1 MRREDLPI
9 FELEYPLIAELKERS
24 RLIIQAPTGS
34 GKSTQ
39 VPQILLDHGLL
50 GAAQV
55 VILQPRRLATRLL
68 ATRVASERNSRLGE
82 EVGYQIRF
90 ENITSDRTRIR
101 FVTEGIL
108 LRQLIPDP
116 QLRSVSAILFD
127 EFHERHL
134 YGDITLARALQLQAT
149 SRPDL
154 KLAVMSAT
162 LDAGLLQK
170 YLAPCAVLSSS
181 GRAFPVGIEYLPK
194 PVGGD
199 NYPIWDLAAD
209 ELEGI
214 APRTEGDVLIF
225 MPGKYEIGRTISAVR
240 ASRVSDRFVVLPLHG
255 ELPPSEQDA
264 ALAHYEKRRA
274 VVATNVAE
282 TSLTIDG
289 VQVVIDSGLARIARF
304 DPRRGINTLLVEK
317 ISRASAEQRAGRAGR
332 TAPGHCL
339 RLWTERE
346 HLDRASQELPEVK
359 RLDLAEV
366 VLTLKASGVEEIGI
380 FPWLETPD
388 SQALA
393 RAEQLLADLGALGN
407 ARVSRVGCGV
417 PPQRTFDSTKS
428 ATSISF
434 PEVHDGGTPSPAREA
449 RALPGI
455 TALGRRMLAFPV
467 HPRYAR
473 MLLAAQQYRCVPAV
487 ALIAALTQGR
497 NLLRRLEGKQAREDR
512 EDVLGRDAESD
523 LFILMRAFRYAE
535 NSRFDSQRCARLGI
549 NAGAAREAAQLTE
562 QFLAIARDE
571 GLDLE
576 TGEVKAG
583 SIERCVLAGF
593 PDQVAVRLDAGTLR
607 CALVHGRRG
616 VLARES
622 AVHGAHLLVASEVRE
637 IESSEKER
645 QVLLT
650 LATKIEEDWLR
661 ELFPESFRE
670 ETRVEFDPALRRV
683 VGHRATLFH
692 DLVLRSEEFSPKTDP
707 AAARILAAE
716 VLAGSCPLKHWD
728 NAVEQWIERVNFVA
742 TEFPELG
749 FPRIDEAGKL
759 LLLEQICQG
768 ASSYKEIKERSVW
781 PVVKSWL
788 SAAQQQTLDDLAPE
802 RIKLAKGRAAK
813 ITYGGAASPTI
824 AARIQDLYDT
834 PRGLAVGRGRTA
846 LRIQVLAPNHRPI
859 QITNDLET
867 FWREGYPKIK
877 RELQRKYPKHEW
889 R

>member
-1 MRREDLPI
+1 MSRDLPI
-9 FELEYPLIAELKERS
+9 FDLEQRIVAELKAHS
-24 RLIIQAPTGS
+24 RLILQAPTGS

-39 VPQILLDHGLL
+39 VPQILLDHDLL
-50 GAAQV
+50 GSGQV
-55 VILQPRRLATRLL
+55 VVLQPRRLATRLL
-68 ATRVASERNSRLGE
+68 AARVASERNVRLGD

-90 ENITSDRTRIR
+90 ENLTSERTRIR

-108 LRQLIPDP
+108 LRQLIQDP
-116 QLRSVSAILFD
+116 QLRGISAILFD

-134 YGDITLARALQLQAT
+134 YGDITLARALHLQAT

-170 YLAPCAVLSSS
+170 YLEPCAVLSSS
-181 GRAFPVGIEYLPK
+181 GREFPVEIEYLPK
-194 PVGGD
+194 PVGGEG
-199 NYPIWDLAAD
+199 YPIWDLTAD
-209 ELEGI
+209 ELERI
-214 APRTEGDVLIF
+214 APHTEGDVLIF
-225 MPGKYEIGRTISAVR
+225 MPGKYEIGRTIAAIR

-255 ELPPSEQDA
+255 ELPPAEQDA
-264 ALAHYEKRRA
+264 ALAHYQKRRA
-274 VVATNVAE
+274 IVATNVAE

-289 VQVVIDSGLARIARF
+289 VQAVIDSGLARIARF
-304 DPRRGINTLLVEK
+304 DARRGINTLLVEK
-317 ISRASAEQRAGRAGR
+317 ISRASADQRAGRAGR

-339 RLWTERE
+339 RLWTQRE
-346 HLDRASQELPEVK
+346 HLDRAAQELPEVK

-366 VLTLKASGVEEIGI
+366 VLTLKASGVEEVGR
-380 FPWLETPD
+380 FRWLEAPD
-388 SQALA
+388 AQALA
-393 RAEQLLADLGALGN
+393 RAEQLLLDLGAISPGS
-407 ARVSRVGCGV
+407 ARASRAVVGA
-417 PPQRTFDSTKS
+417 TADKS
-428 ATSISF
+428 SERS
-434 PEVHDGGTPSPAREA
+434 PEAPARAPEPTRDA
-449 RALPGI
+449 RALSSI
-455 TALGRRMLAFPV
+455 TSVGQRMLAFPV

-473 MLLAAQQYRCVPAV
+473 MLLAAQQYGCVPAV

-497 NLLRRLEGKQAREDR
+497 NLLRRLEGKQSREDR
-512 EDVLGRDAESD
+512 DDVLGSDAESD

-535 NSRFDSQRCARLGI
+535 KSGFDFQRCARLGI

-571 GLDLE
+571 RLNLN
-576 TGEVKAG
+576 TGKVKAG

-622 AVHGAHLLVASEVRE
+622 SVHGARLLVASEVRE
-637 IESSEKER
+637 IESSDKER

-650 LATKIEEDWLR
+650 LATKIEEEWLH

-670 ETRVEFDPALRRV
+670 ETRVEFDATLRRV
-683 VGHRATLFH
+683 VGQRATLFH
-692 DLVLRSEEFSPKTDP
+692 DLVLRSEEFSPKGDP
-707 AAARILAAE
+707 AAAQILARE
-716 VLAGSCPLKHWD
+716 VLAGTCPVKHWD
-728 NAVEQWIERVNFVA
+728 NAVEQWIARVNFVA
-742 TEFPELG
+742 TEFPELE
-749 FPRIDEAGKL
+749 FPRIDEAAKL

-768 ASSYKEIKERSVW
+768 ATSYKEIKERPVW
-781 PVVKSWL
+781 PAVKSWL
-788 SAAQQQTLDDLAPE
+788 SVAQQQTLDDLAPE
-802 RIKLAKGRAAK
+802 RIKLAGGRAAK
-813 ITYGGAASPTI
+813 ITYGDAAPPTI

-834 PRGLAVGRGRTA
+834 PRGLAVGRGRIA

-877 RELQRKYPKHEW
+877 KELQRKYPKHVW

>member
-1 MRREDLPI
+1 M
-9 FELEYPLIAELKERS
+9 
-24 RLIIQAPTGS
+24 
-34 GKSTQ
+34 
-39 VPQILLDHGLL
+39 
-50 GAAQV
+50 
-55 VILQPRRLATRLL
+55 ILQPRRLATRLL
-68 ATRVASERNSRLGE
+68 AARVASERNVRLGD

-90 ENITSDRTRIR
+90 ENITSNRTRIR

-108 LRQLIPDP
+108 LRQLIQDP
-116 QLRSVSAILFD
+116 QLRGVSAILFD

-162 LDAGLLQK
+162 LDAGILQK
-170 YLAPCAVLSSS
+170 YLEPCAVLSSS
-181 GRAFPVGIEYLPK
+181 GRAFPVAIEYLPK

-199 NYPIWDLAAD
+199 GYPIWDLAAD
-209 ELEGI
+209 ELERV

-225 MPGKYEIGRTISAVR
+225 MPGKYEIGRTIAAIR

-255 ELPPSEQDA
+255 ELPPAEQDA
-264 ALAHYEKRRA
+264 ALAHYQKRRA
-274 VVATNVAE
+274 IVATNVAE

-304 DPRRGINTLLVEK
+304 DARRGINTLLVEK
-317 ISRASAEQRAGRAGR
+317 ISRASADQRAGRAGR

-346 HLDRASQELPEVK
+346 HLDRAQQELPEVK

-366 VLTLKASGVEEIGI
+366 VLTLKASGIDDIGS
-380 FPWLETPD
+380 FRWLEPPD
-388 SQALA
+388 PQALS
-393 RAEQLLADLGALGN
+393 RAEQLLVDLGAL
-407 ARVSRVGCGV
+407 SR
-417 PPQRTFDSTKS
+417 T
-428 ATSISF
+428 
-434 PEVHDGGTPSPAREA
+434 REA
-449 RALPGI
+449 RTFPSI
-455 TALGRRMLAFPV
+455 TELGRRMLAFPV

-487 ALIAALTQGR
+487 ALIAAITQGR

-512 EDVLGRDAESD
+512 EDVLGSDAESD

-535 NSRFDSQRCARLGI
+535 NCHFDSQRCARLGI
-549 NAGAAREAAQLTE
+549 NAGAAREAAQLAE

-571 GLDLE
+571 GLE
-576 TGEVKAG
+576 TQSGEVKAG

-622 AVHGAHLLVASEVRE
+622 AVHGTRLLVASEVRE

-650 LATKIEEDWLR
+650 LATRIEEDWLR

-692 DLVLRSEEFSPKTDP
+692 DLVLGSEEFSPKSDP
-707 AAARILAAE
+707 AAAPILARE
-716 VLAGSCPLKHWD
+716 VLAGTCPLKHWD
-728 NAVEQWIERVNFVA
+728 NAVQQWIERVNFVA
-742 TEFPELG
+742 AEFPELE

-768 ASSYKEIKERSVW
+768 ATSYKEIKERQVW

-802 RIKLAKGRAAK
+802 RIKLASGRAAK
-813 ITYGGAASPTI
+813 ITYGDAAPPTI

-859 QITNDLET
+859 QITNDLAT

-877 RELQRKYPKHEW
+877 KELQRKYPKHEW

>member
-1 MRREDLPI
+1 MDVLLQMRREDLPI
-9 FELEYPLIAELKERS
+9 FELEQSLVAALTAHS

-50 GAAQV
+50 GDRQV

-68 ATRVASERNSRLGE
+68 AARVASERNSRLGD

-90 ENITSDRTRIR
+90 ENVTSPRTRIR

-108 LRQLIPDP
+108 LRQLIHDP
-116 QLRSVSAILFD
+116 ELRGVAAILFD

-134 YGDITLARALQLQAT
+134 YGDITLARTLQLQTT

-170 YLAPCAVLSSS
+170 YLEPCDVLSSS
-181 GRAFPVGIEYLPK
+181 GRAYPVEIEYLPK

-199 NYPIWDLAAD
+199 NYPIWELAAD
-209 ELEGI
+209 ELERL
-214 APRTEGDVLIF
+214 ASRAEGDVLIF

-240 ASRVSDRFVVLPLHG
+240 ASRVSDQFVVVPLHG
-255 ELPPSEQDA
+255 ELPPGEQDA
-264 ALAHYEKRRA
+264 ALRHYEKRKA
-274 VVATNVAE
+274 IVATNVAE

-289 VQVVIDSGLARIARF
+289 VRVVIDSGVARMARF
-304 DPRRGINTLLVEK
+304 DARRGINTLLVEK
-317 ISRASAEQRAGRAGR
+317 ISRASVDQRAGRAGR

-346 HLDRASQELPEVK
+346 HIERAAQELPEVK

-366 VLTLKASGVEEIGI
+366 VLTLKASGVEEIGS
-380 FPWLETPD
+380 FRWLEPPD
-388 SQALA
+388 PQALV
-393 RAEQLLADLGALGN
+393 RAEQLLADLGALQTNEG
-407 ARVSRVGCGV
+407 A
-417 PPQRTFDSTKS
+417 QT
-428 ATSISF
+428 I
-434 PEVHDGGTPSPAREA
+434 TP
-449 RALPGI
+449 
-455 TALGRRMLAFPV
+455 LGRRMLAFPV

-473 MLLAAQQYRCVPAV
+473 MLLAAQEYRCVRAV

-497 NLLRRLEGKQAREDR
+497 NLLRRLENKQAREDR
-512 EDVLGRDAESD
+512 EDVLGSDAESD

-535 NSRFDSQRCARLGI
+535 NSRFDPQRCARLGI
-549 NAGAAREAAQLTE
+549 SPGAAREAAQLAE

-576 TGEVKAG
+576 TGEVKPGA
-583 SIERCVLAGF
+583 IERCVLAGF
-593 PDQVAVRLDAGTLR
+593 PDQVAARLDAGTLR

-622 AVHGAHLLVASEVRE
+622 AVHEARLLVASEVRE

-650 LATKIEEDWLR
+650 LATRIEEDWLR
-661 ELFPESFRE
+661 ELFPAALRQ

-683 VGHRATLFH
+683 LGRRAVLFH
-692 DLVLRSEEFSPKTDP
+692 DLVLRSEDFSPKGDAR
-707 AAARILAAE
+707 AAQILARE
-716 VLAGSCPLKHWD
+716 VLAGTCPLKHWD
-728 NAVEQWIERVNFVA
+728 NAVEQWVERVSFVA
-742 TEFPELG
+742 TQFPEFE

-768 ASSYKEIKERSVW
+768 AVSYKEIKERAVW

-788 SAAQQQTLDDLAPE
+788 NAAQQQLLDDYAPE

-813 ITYGGAASPTI
+813 IVYGNSAAPTV

-834 PRGLAVGRGRTA
+834 PRGLSVGRGRIA

-859 QITNDLET
+859 QITEDLET
-867 FWREGYPKIK
+867 FWRDSYPKIK
-877 RELQRKYPKHEW
+877 KELQRKYPKHEW

>member
-1 MRREDLPI
+1 MPREDLPI
-9 FELEYPLIAELKERS
+9 YELEHQLVAELKQQS
-24 RLIIQAPTGS
+24 RLILQAPTGS

-50 GAAQV
+50 GDGQV

-68 ATRVASERNSRLGE
+68 AARVASERNGRLGD

-90 ENITSDRTRIR
+90 ENITSNRTRIR

-108 LRQLIPDP
+108 LRQLIQDP
-116 QLRSVSAILFD
+116 RLRGVSAILFD

-134 YGDITLARALQLQAT
+134 YGDITLARANQLQAT

-162 LDAGLLQK
+162 LDAGLLTK
-170 YLAPCAVLSSS
+170 YLEPCAVLTSS
-181 GRAFPVGIEYLPK
+181 GRAFPVDVEYLPK

-199 NYPIWDLAAD
+199 GYPIWDLAAD
-209 ELEGI
+209 ELERVG
-214 APRTEGDVLIF
+214 PRTEGDVLIF
-225 MPGKYEIGRTISAVR
+225 MPGKYEINRTISAVR

-274 VVATNVAE
+274 IVATNVAE

-289 VQVVIDSGLARIARF
+289 VRVVIDSGLARIARF
-304 DPRRGINTLLVEK
+304 DPRRGINTLLIEK

-332 TAPGHCL
+332 TAPGYCL

-346 HLDRASQELPEVK
+346 HLERAPQELPEVK

-366 VLTLKASGVEEIGI
+366 VLTLKASGVEEIGS
-380 FPWLETPD
+380 FRWLESPD
-388 SQALA
+388 PQALS
-393 RAEQLLADLGALGN
+393 RAEQLLVDLGALGS
-407 ARVSRVGCGV
+407 ARASRAVVGAPAGN
-417 PPQRTFDSTKS
+417 SS
-428 ATSISF
+428 ETS
-434 PEVHDGGTPSPAREA
+434 PEVPAKAPEPTRETP
-449 RALPGI
+449 ALPGI
-455 TALGRRMLAFPV
+455 TPLGRRMLAFPV

-497 NLLRRLEGKQAREDR
+497 NLLRRLESKQGREDR
-512 EDVLGRDAESD
+512 DDVLGSDAESD

-535 NSRFDSQRCARLGI
+535 NSRFDPQRCARLGI

-571 GLDLE
+571 GLELE

-622 AVHGAHLLVASEVRE
+622 AVHGARLLVASEVRE
-637 IESSEKER
+637 IESSDKER

-661 ELFPESFRE
+661 ELFPESLRD
-670 ETRVEFDPALRRV
+670 ETGIEFNPALRRLT
-683 VGHRATLFH
+683 GHRKILFH
-692 DLVLRSEEFSPKTDP
+692 DLVLRSEEFSPKADP
-707 AAARILAAE
+707 VAASILARE
-716 VLAGSCPLKHWD
+716 VLSGSCPLKHWD
-728 NAVEQWIERVNFVA
+728 NAVEQWIARVNFVA
-742 TEFPELG
+742 AEFPDLE

-768 ASSYKEIKERSVW
+768 ATSYKEIKERPVW
-781 PVVKSWL
+781 PAVKSWL
-788 SAAQQQTLDDLAPE
+788 NAAQQQTLEELAPE
-802 RIKLAKGRAAK
+802 RIKLAKGRVAK
-813 ITYGGAASPTI
+813 ITYGDSAPPTI

-834 PRGLAVGRGRTA
+834 PRGLAVGRGRIA

-859 QITNDLET
+859 QITNDLES

-877 RELQRKYPKHEW
+877 KELQRKYPKHEW

>member
-1 MRREDLPI
+1 MRREQLPI
-9 FELEYPLIAELKERS
+9 FELEHALVAELKAQS

-50 GAAQV
+50 GDRQV
-55 VILQPRRLATRLL
+55 VVLQPRRLATRLL
-68 ATRVASERNSRLGE
+68 ATRVASERNGRLGE

-90 ENITSDRTRIR
+90 ENVTSGRTRIR

-108 LRQLIPDP
+108 LRQLIQDP
-116 QLRSVSAILFD
+116 QLRNVSAILFD

-154 KLAVMSAT
+154 KLVVMSAT
-162 LDAGLLQK
+162 LDAGLLEK
-170 YLAPCAVLSSS
+170 YLAPCAVLRSS
-181 GRAFPVGIEYLPK
+181 GRTFPVETEYLPK

-199 NYPIWDLAAD
+199 GYPIWDLAAD
-209 ELEGI
+209 ELERL
-214 APRTEGDVLIF
+214 APQTEGDVLVF
-225 MPGKYEIGRTISAVR
+225 MPGKYEIGRTISAIR
-240 ASRVSDRFVVLPLHG
+240 ASRVSSRFVVLPLHG

-274 VVATNVAE
+274 IVSTNVAE

-289 VQVVIDSGLARIARF
+289 VRVVIDSGLARIARF

-317 ISRASAEQRAGRAGR
+317 ISRASAEQRTGRAGR

-346 HLDRASQELPEVK
+346 HLDRAAQELPEVK

-366 VLTLKASGVEEIGI
+366 VLTLKASGVEEIGS
-380 FPWLETPD
+380 FRWLEPPD
-388 SQALA
+388 PRALA
-393 RAEQLLADLGALGN
+393 RAEQLLADLGALRPDDN
-407 ARVSRVGCGV
+407 ASRV
-417 PPQRTFDSTKS
+417 
-428 ATSISF
+428 
-434 PEVHDGGTPSPAREA
+434 TP
-449 RALPGI
+449 
-455 TALGRRMLAFPV
+455 LGRRMLAFPV

-473 MLLAAQQYRCVPAV
+473 MLLAAQEYRCVPAV

-497 NLLRRLEGKQAREDR
+497 NLLRRVEGKQAREDR
-512 EDVLGRDAESD
+512 DDVLGSDAESD

-535 NSRFDSQRCARLGI
+535 SSRFDAQRCARLGI

-571 GLDLE
+571 GLDLAS
-576 TGEVKAG
+576 GEVKAG

-593 PDQVAVRLDAGTLR
+593 PDQVAARLDAGTLR

-622 AVHGAHLLVASEVRE
+622 AVHGARLLVASEVRE

-670 ETRVEFDPALRRV
+670 ETRVEFDSASRRV
-683 VGHRATLFH
+683 VGHRTILFH
-692 DLVLRSEEFSPKTDP
+692 DLVLKNEEFSPKTDP
-707 AAARILAAE
+707 AGAQILARE
-716 VLAGSCPLKHWD
+716 VLAGTCPLKHWD

-742 TEFPELG
+742 REFPEFE
-749 FPRIDEAGKL
+749 FPPVDEAGKL

-768 ASSYKEIKERSVW
+768 ATSYKEIKERTVW
-781 PVVKSWL
+781 PAVKSWL
-788 SAAQQQTLDDLAPE
+788 SAAQQQTLDEFAPE
-802 RIKLAKGRAAK
+802 RIKLANGRAAK
-813 ITYGGAASPTI
+813 IVYDAAAPPTI

-834 PRGLAVGRGRTA
+834 PRGLAVGPGRTA

-859 QITNDLET
+859 QVTNDLET

-877 RELQRKYPKHEW
+877 KELQRKYPKHEW

>member
-1 MRREDLPI
+1 MSGHDLPI
-9 FELEYPLIAELKERS
+9 YELESQIVAELKEHS
-24 RLIIQAPTGS
+24 RLILQAPTGS

-39 VPQILLDHGLL
+39 VPQILFEHGLVE
-50 GAAQV
+50 GQV

-68 ATRVASERNSRLGE
+68 AARVASERNVPLGD

-90 ENITSDRTRIR
+90 ENIISGRTRIR

-108 LRQLIPDP
+108 LRQLIQDP
-116 QLRSVSAILFD
+116 QLRGVSAILFD

-170 YLAPCAVLSSS
+170 YLEPCAVLSSS
-181 GRAFPVGIEYLPK
+181 GRAFPVAIEYLPK

-199 NYPIWDLAAD
+199 GYPIWDLAAD
-209 ELEGI
+209 ELERI
-214 APRTEGDVLIF
+214 APQTEGDVLVF
-225 MPGKYEIGRTISAVR
+225 MPGKYEIGRTISAIR
-240 ASRVSDRFVVLPLHG
+240 ASRVSDRFVALPLHG
-255 ELPPSEQDA
+255 ELPPAEQDA
-264 ALAHYEKRRA
+264 ALAHYQKRRA
-274 VVATNVAE
+274 IVSTNVAE

-289 VQVVIDSGLARIARF
+289 VRVVIDSGLARIARF
-304 DPRRGINTLLVEK
+304 DARRGINTLLVEK
-317 ISRASAEQRAGRAGR
+317 ISRASADQRAGRAGR

-346 HLDRASQELPEVK
+346 HLERAAQELPEVK

-366 VLTLKASGVEEIGI
+366 VLTLKASGVGDIGS
-380 FPWLETPD
+380 FPWLEPPEP
-388 SQALA
+388 QALA
-393 RAEQLLADLGALGN
+393 RAEQLLADLGALHTN
-407 ARVSRVGCGV
+407 GV
-417 PPQRTFDSTKS
+417 
-428 ATSISF
+428 
-434 PEVHDGGTPSPAREA
+434 TP
-449 RALPGI
+449 
-455 TALGRRMLAFPV
+455 LGRRMLAFPV

-497 NLLRRLEGKQAREDR
+497 NLLRRLDGKQAREDR
-512 EDVLGRDAESD
+512 EDVLGNDAESD
-523 LFILMRAFRYAE
+523 LVILMRAFRYAE
-535 NSRFDSQRCARLGI
+535 NNRFDAQRCARLGI

-571 GLDLE
+571 GLDLQ
-576 TGEVKAG
+576 TSAAKAG

-622 AVHGAHLLVASEVRE
+622 AVHGARLLVASEVRE

-650 LATKIEEDWLR
+650 LATRIEEDWLR

-670 ETRVEFDPALRRV
+670 ETRVEFDPTLRRV
-683 VGHRATLFH
+683 AGHRVTLFH

-707 AAARILAAE
+707 AAAQILARE
-716 VLAGSCPLKHWD
+716 VLAGNCPLKQWD
-728 NAVEQWIERVNFVA
+728 NTVEQWIERVNFVA
-742 TEFPELG
+742 TEFPELE

-768 ASSYKEIKERSVW
+768 ATSYKEIKERTVW
-781 PVVKSWL
+781 PAVKSWL
-788 SAAQQQTLDDLAPE
+788 GAGQQQTLDELAPE

-813 ITYGGAASPTI
+813 ISYCGAAPPTI
-824 AARIQDLYDT
+824 SARIQDLYDT

-859 QITNDLET
+859 QVTNDLET

-877 RELQRKYPKHEW
+877 KELQRKYPKHEW

>member
-1 MRREDLPI
+1 MRREQLPI
-9 FELEYPLIAELKERS
+9 FELEQSLVAELKAQS

-50 GAAQV
+50 GNGQV

-68 ATRVASERNSRLGE
+68 AARVASERNSRLGE

-90 ENITSDRTRIR
+90 ENVTSGRTRIR

-108 LRQLIPDP
+108 LRQLIQDP

-162 LDAGLLQK
+162 LDAGLLEK
-170 YLAPCAVLSSS
+170 YLAPCAVLRSS
-181 GRAFPVGIEYLPK
+181 GRAFPVETEYLPK

-199 NYPIWDLAAD
+199 GYPVWDLAAD
-209 ELEGI
+209 ELERI
-214 APRTEGDVLIF
+214 APRSEGDVLVF
-225 MPGKYEIGRTISAVR
+225 MPGKYEIGRTISAIR

-255 ELPPSEQDA
+255 ELPPAEQDA
-264 ALAHYEKRRA
+264 ALAHYQKRRA
-274 VVATNVAE
+274 IVATNVAE

-289 VQVVIDSGLARIARF
+289 VRVVIDSGLARIARF

-317 ISRASAEQRAGRAGR
+317 ISRASAEQRTGRAGR

-346 HLDRASQELPEVK
+346 HLDRAAQELPEVK

-366 VLTLKASGVEEIGI
+366 VLTLKASGVEEIGS
-380 FPWLETPD
+380 FRWLEPPD
-388 SQALA
+388 PRALS
-393 RAEQLLADLGALGN
+393 RAEQLLVDLGALR
-407 ARVSRVGCGV
+407 AS
-417 PPQRTFDSTKS
+417 DSAS
-428 ATSISF
+428 S
-434 PEVHDGGTPSPAREA
+434 VTP
-449 RALPGI
+449 
-455 TALGRRMLAFPV
+455 LGRRMLAFPV

-473 MLLAAQQYRCVPAV
+473 MLLAAQEYRCVPAV

-497 NLLRRLEGKQAREDR
+497 NLMRRLEGKQAREDR
-512 EDVLGRDAESD
+512 DDVLGSDAESD

-535 NSRFDSQRCARLGI
+535 SSRFDAQRCARLGI
-549 NAGAAREAAQLTE
+549 NAGAAREATQLTE
-562 QFLAIARDE
+562 QFLSIARDE
-571 GLDLE
+571 GLDLAAS
-576 TGEVKAG
+576 EVKAG

-593 PDQVAVRLDAGTLR
+593 PDQVAARLDAGTLR

-622 AVHGAHLLVASEVRE
+622 AVHAARLLVASEVRE

-650 LATKIEEDWLR
+650 LATRIEEAWLR

-670 ETRVEFDPALRRV
+670 ETRVEFDPASRRV
-683 VGHRATLFH
+683 VGHRTTLFH
-692 DLVLRSEEFSPKTDP
+692 DLVLQSEEFSPKTDP
-707 AAARILAAE
+707 AAAQILARE
-716 VLAGSCPLKHWD
+716 VLAGTCPLKNWD

-742 TEFPELG
+742 REFPEME
-749 FPRIDEAGKL
+749 FPPVDEAGKL

-768 ASSYKEIKERSVW
+768 ATSYKEIKERTVW
-781 PVVKSWL
+781 PAVKSWL
-788 SAAQQQTLDDLAPE
+788 SAAQQQTLDEFAPE
-802 RIKLAKGRAAK
+802 RIKLANGRAAK
-813 ITYGGAASPTI
+813 IVYDAAAAPTI

-834 PRGLAVGRGRTA
+834 PRGLAVGSGRTA

-867 FWREGYPKIK
+867 FWSEGYPKIK
-877 RELQRKYPKHEW
+877 KELQRKYPKHEW

>member
-1 MRREDLPI
+1 M
-9 FELEYPLIAELKERS
+9 
-24 RLIIQAPTGS
+24 
-34 GKSTQ
+34 
-39 VPQILLDHGLL
+39 
-50 GAAQV
+50 
-55 VILQPRRLATRLL
+55 
-68 ATRVASERNSRLGE
+68 
-82 EVGYQIRF
+82 
-90 ENITSDRTRIR
+90 
-101 FVTEGIL
+101 
-108 LRQLIPDP
+108 
-116 QLRSVSAILFD
+116 
-127 EFHERHL
+127 
-134 YGDITLARALQLQAT
+134 
-149 SRPDL
+149 
-154 KLAVMSAT
+154 
-162 LDAGLLQK
+162 QK
-170 YLAPCAVLSSS
+170 YLEPCAVLSSS
-181 GRAFPVGIEYLPK
+181 GRAFPVAIEYLPK

-199 NYPIWDLAAD
+199 GYPIWDLAAD
-209 ELEGI
+209 ELERI

-225 MPGKYEIGRTISAVR
+225 MPGKYEIGRTIAAIR

-255 ELPPSEQDA
+255 ELPPAEQDA
-264 ALAHYEKRRA
+264 ALAHYQKRRA
-274 VVATNVAE
+274 IVATNVAE

-304 DPRRGINTLLVEK
+304 DARRGINTLLVEK
-317 ISRASAEQRAGRAGR
+317 ISRASADQRAGRAGR

-346 HLDRASQELPEVK
+346 HLDRAQQELPEVK

-366 VLTLKASGVEEIGI
+366 VLTLKASGVEEIGS
-380 FPWLETPD
+380 FRWLEPPD
-388 SQALA
+388 PQALA
-393 RAEQLLADLGALGN
+393 RAEQLLVDLGALRPDG
-407 ARVSRVGCGV
+407 
-417 PPQRTFDSTKS
+417 STS
-428 ATSISF
+428 L
-434 PEVHDGGTPSPAREA
+434 VTP
-449 RALPGI
+449 
-455 TALGRRMLAFPV
+455 LGRRMLAFPV

-487 ALIAALTQGR
+487 AVIAAITQGR

-512 EDVLGRDAESD
+512 EDVLGSDAESD

-535 NSRFDSQRCARLGI
+535 KSGFDSQRCARLGI

-571 GLDLE
+571 GLDLQ

-622 AVHGAHLLVASEVRE
+622 AVHGARLLVASEVRE

-670 ETRVEFDPALRRV
+670 ETRVEFDSTLRRV

-692 DLVLRSEEFSPKTDP
+692 DLVLRGEEFSPKADP
-707 AAARILAAE
+707 AAAQILARE

-728 NAVEQWIERVNFVA
+728 NAVQQWIERVNFVA
-742 TEFPELG
+742 TEFPELE

-768 ASSYKEIKERSVW
+768 ASSYKEIKERPVW

-788 SAAQQQTLDDLAPE
+788 SATQQQTLDDLAPE

-859 QITNDLET
+859 QITDDLET
-867 FWREGYPKIK
+867 FWRESYPKVK
-877 RELQRKYPKHEW
+877 KELQRKYPKHEW

>member
-1 MRREDLPI
+1 MSRDLPI
-9 FELEYPLIAELKERS
+9 YELEQQILLELEAHS

-50 GAAQV
+50 GTGQV

-68 ATRVASERNSRLGE
+68 STRVASERNVRLGD

-90 ENITSDRTRIR
+90 ENITSNRTRIR

-108 LRQLIPDP
+108 LRQLIQDP
-116 QLRSVSAILFD
+116 QLRGISAILFD

-154 KLAVMSAT
+154 KLAIMSAT

-170 YLAPCAVLSSS
+170 YLEPCAVLSSS
-181 GRAFPVGIEYLPK
+181 GRAFPVEIEYLPK

-199 NYPIWDLAAD
+199 AYPIWNLAAD
-209 ELEGI
+209 ELERV
-214 APRTEGDVLIF
+214 APKTEGDVLIF
-225 MPGKYEIGRTISAVR
+225 MPGKYEIGRTIAAIR

-264 ALAHYEKRRA
+264 ALAQYQKRRA
-274 VVATNVAE
+274 IVATNVAE
-282 TSLTIDG
+282 TSLTIEG

-304 DPRRGINTLLVEK
+304 DARRGINTLLVEK
-317 ISRASAEQRAGRAGR
+317 ISRASADQRAGRAGR

-346 HLDRASQELPEVK
+346 HLDRAAQELPEVK

-366 VLTLKASGVEEIGI
+366 VLTLKASGVEEIGS
-380 FPWLETPD
+380 FRWLEPPD
-388 SQALA
+388 PQALA
-393 RAEQLLADLGALGN
+393 RAEQLLVDLEALGN
-407 ARVSRVGCGV
+407 AGV
-417 PPQRTFDSTKS
+417 
-428 ATSISF
+428 
-434 PEVHDGGTPSPAREA
+434 
-449 RALPGI
+449 
-455 TALGRRMLAFPV
+455 TAIGRRMLAFPV

-497 NLLRRLEGKQAREDR
+497 NLLRRLDGKQAREDR
-512 EDVLGRDAESD
+512 EDVLGSDAESD
-523 LFILMRAFRYAE
+523 LLILMRAFRYAE
-535 NSRFDSQRCARLGI
+535 KSGFDSQRCARLGI

-571 GLDLE
+571 GLE
-576 TGEVKAG
+576 VKTGETKPG

-593 PDQVAVRLDAGTLR
+593 PDQVAARLDAGTLR

-622 AVHGAHLLVASEVRE
+622 TVHSARLLVASEVRE

-650 LATKIEEDWLR
+650 LATKIEEEWLR

-683 VGHRATLFH
+683 VGHRTTLFH
-692 DLVLRSEEFSPKTDP
+692 DLVLHSEEFSSKADP
-707 AAARILAAE
+707 AAARILARQ

-728 NAVEQWIERVNFVA
+728 NSVEQWIERVNFVA
-742 TEFPELG
+742 AEFPELE

-759 LLLEQICQG
+759 LLVEQICQG
-768 ASSYKEIKERSVW
+768 AATYKEIKERQVW
-781 PVVKSWL
+781 PTLKSWL

-802 RIKLAKGRAAK
+802 RIKLAGSRAAK
-813 ITYGGAASPTI
+813 ITYGDAAPPTI

-834 PRGLAVGRGRTA
+834 PRGLMVGRGRIP

-877 RELQRKYPKHEW
+877 KELQRKYPKHEW